1 MAQHVARVDRIE
13 RRARSTTS
21 DALAPVFKRLSRIG
35 LHLIAVI
42 MGIVLMLPFY
52 WALASSLKQVQEVRL
67 VPPTLWPSSPQW
79 SNYPDTWNV
88 RLFAGWVGNPIFLTA
103 VAMAVSIIL
112 AAFAG
117 RAFARSGVSVG
128 GLVLGILS
136 VLFLAT
142 AFVLTPSALEQTTLV
157 ANSQLAI
164 GLTLISV
171 VGVAIACYRLARS
184 DSVESDTRT
193 VIAVAV
199 ALIPPV
205 LLLIVNSGIFQQLG
219 WFSNSVFLTVVA
231 TTGAVVSSSMGGYAF
246 ARFRFPGKNFLF
258 SITMATI
265 LLPQYVLLIP
275 NFLLFWQLG
284 WLNTY
289 LPLTVPFWFGSA
301 FFIFLFRQFF
311 MTIPL
316 DLDEAARIDGASYPR
331 IFWSI
336 MLPLSGPVY
345 ATAFIIEGIAQWN
358 SFLRP
363 LIILNRPETY
373 PLSVGLRYF
382 VVSPSDGQPKDHL
395 LMAAAVMMT
404 IPVILIFFIGQRYFV
419 RGVAMTGIKG

>member
-1 MAQHVARVDRIE
+1 MAQHVARVDRTAP
-13 RRARSTTS
+13 RTS
-21 DALAPVFKRLSRIG
+21 ADALVPALKLLRRSG
-35 LHLIAVI
+35 LHLTAVI
-42 MGIVLMLPFY
+42 LGILLMLPFY
-52 WALASSLKQVQEVRL
+52 WSLASSLKQVQEVRL
-67 VPPTLWPSSPQW
+67 VPPLLWPPQPQW
-79 SNYPDTWNV
+79 YNYVDTWNV
-88 RLFAGWVGNPIFLTA
+88 RLFAGWISNPIFVSSALMTVCVITA
-103 VAMAVSIIL
+103 AL
-112 AAFAG
+112 AG
-117 RAFARSGVSVG
+117 RAFARPGASVAG
-128 GLVLGILS
+128 AVLTLLS
-136 VLFLAT
+136 VTFLA
-142 AFVLTPSALEQTTLV
+142 AAALLAPLALEQTDLV
-157 ANSQLAI
+157 VNSL
-164 GLTLISV
+164 
-171 VGVAIACYRLARS
+171 VAIALTPVAAIGIGVAGYLLARS
-184 DSVESDTRT
+184 ESFSRGTWF
-193 VIAVAV
+193 AVAM
-199 ALIPPV
+199 ALALVPPV
-205 LLLIVNSGIFQQLG
+205 LLLIVNSGIFQQSG
-219 WFSNSVFLTVVA
+219 WFSNSIILTAVA
-231 TTGAVVSSSMGGYAF
+231 TTGSVVSSSMGGYAF
-246 ARFRFPGKNFLF
+246 ARFRFPGKNVLF

-363 LIILNRPETY
+363 LIILNRPESY

-382 VVSPSDGQPKDHL
+382 VVSPNDGTPKDHL

-419 RGVAMTGIKG
+419 RGVTMTGIKG

>member
-1 MAQHVARVDRIE
+1 MAQHAAHVDR
-13 RRARSTTS
+13 STPRVRTTGEMLLP
-21 DALAPVFKRLSRIG
+21 ALKLLQRFG
-35 LHLIAVI
+35 LHTIAI
-42 MGIVLMLPFY
+42 LLGLLLMMPFY
-52 WALASSLKQVQEVRL
+52 WAIASSLKQVHEVRL
-67 VPPTLWPSSPQW
+67 VPPLLWPPHPQW
-79 SNYPDTWNV
+79 HNYLDVWNV
-88 RLFAGWVGNPIFLTA
+88 RLFAGWYWN
-103 VAMAVSIIL
+103 SI
-112 AAFAG
+112 
-117 RAFARSGVSVG
+117 
-128 GLVLGILS
+128 
-136 VLFLAT
+136 
-142 AFVLTPSALEQTTLV
+142 
-157 ANSQLAI
+157 
-164 GLTLISV
+164 
-171 VGVAIACYRLARS
+171 
-184 DSVESDTRT
+184 
-193 VIAVAV
+193 
-199 ALIPPV
+199 
-205 LLLIVNSGIFQQLG
+205 
-219 WFSNSVFLTVVA
+219 FLTVVA
-231 TTGAVVSSSMGGYAF
+231 TLGTVVSSSMGGYAF
-246 ARFRFPGKNFLF
+246 ARFRFPGKNLLF

-275 NFLLFWQLG
+275 NFLLFWKLG

-336 MLPLSGPVY
+336 VLPLSGPVY

-363 LIILNRPETY
+363 LIILNQPESY

-404 IPVILIFFIGQRYFV
+404 LPVILIFFIGQRYFV